1 VWNPTLNTLSLASPG
16 NAFSQTGTDSSSSG
30 QTFSVSTSSTGLV
43 ANSAYASF
51 ACYSNGF
58 GKVVVDA
65 PRIATLE
72 DPTEGQFTY
81 RVSSTANANGEWLVE
96 LASSPDTSGLVVQYN
111 GRDRNN
117 PADWRNQ
124 IYSSKYGEENLIYV
138 RYCLTDLT
146 SCSPGNTRVTSTS
159 NAWQMR
165 VAQGFLTDSAGT
177 PTQQCQSGVNLF
189 FHVSGDGV
197 GTFANPNY
205 QIQRASGFV
214 PQFTSDGVTWQNMQS
229 SGLRWR
235 IPSGVPATQI
245 RFNVTGNPL
254 FAPTAGMSTPYQIP
268 AFNVNCQ

>member
-1 VWNPTLNTLSLASPG
+1 
-16 NAFSQTGTDSSSSG
+16 
-30 QTFSVSTSSTGLV
+30 
-43 ANSAYASF
+43 
-51 ACYSNGF
+51 
-58 GKVVVDA
+58 
-65 PRIATLE
+65 
-72 DPTEGQFTY
+72 
-81 RVSSTANANGEWLVE
+81 
-96 LASSPDTSGLVVQYN
+96 
-111 GRDRNN
+111 
-117 PADWRNQ
+117 
-124 IYSSKYGEENLIYV
+124 
-138 RYCLTDLT
+138 
-146 SCSPGNTRVTSTS
+146 
-159 NAWQMR
+159 MR

-177 PTQQCQSGVNLF
+177 PTQHCQSGVNLF